1 MGKLDI
7 ALDEAPG
14 KGWLVVD
21 MKADRATVF
30 PAVIPWHTLTAGLSA
45 HL

>member
-1 MGKLDI
+1 MGKLDK

-21 MKADRATVF
+21 MKADWATVF
-30 PAVIPWHTLTAGLSA
+30 PAVIP
-45 HL
+45 